1 MRLSVALTL
10 ALSALAWAAMP
21 GGVVIEGE
29 LTSAPAPGQSTPL
42 DIRIHKGGLDYFGRL
57 LIQAPEG
64 CRLEADRLFGGSFR
78 WDEQENVAVI
88 SWLKL
93 PEPDQFDIRLDLR
106 VAPNAPSGPQTLEW
120 EFSFIRNNDRET
132 VRPAPLHF
140 ALGSAE
146 ASDPTPPNTGSAQA
160 TRSWTTISD
169 GWLATLNLDGLPSHG
184 FVKVEHALPP
194 RCQVEIVHDGGATVR
209 REGGFLTFLWFDYQP
224 SGPIT
229 YKWAD
234 CSLSEAQNSSAI
246 LSYVHEEQPVEL
258 SVIEIGVSE
267 SAAEVTAEEA
277 EDHPDI
283 RFEVQI
289 AALKKRRVTDYFQ
302 RRLDFRHEVK
312 EERVDDWVKYTHGSF
327 ANYAAAR
334 DHRNTLRAQFDVE
347 GPFVVGRR
355 EGQRI
360 SVQEALTRTG
370 QHWVP

>member
-1 MRLSVALTL
+1 MRSSIAFTL

-21 GGVVIEGE
+21 GGVGIEGE
-29 LTSAPAPGQSTPL
+29 LTSAPVSGQSTPL

-106 VAPNAPSGPQTLEW
+106 VAPDAPPGPQTLEW

-146 ASDPTPPNTGSAQA
+146 ASAPTPPSTGSAQA
-160 TRSWTTISD
+160 TRSWAAISD
-169 GWLATLNLDGLPSHG
+169 GWLATLSLDGLPSHG

-194 RCQVEIVHDGGATVR
+194 RCQVEIVHDGGATVL

-258 SVIEIGVSE
+258 SVIEDGALE
-267 SAAEVTAEEA
+267 SAAEVTAEKA
-277 EDHPDI
+277 EGHPDI

-312 EERVDDWVKYTHGSF
+312 EERVDNWVKYTHGSF